1 MHPLKQVYMKCNCD
15 TGQKMWDPL
24 AVIQAVLGDEL
35 FKLSERGE
43 VRLTPNGETIFTAN
57 SQGNCRYQL
66 PGDSVWNVDML
77 WRIRKSVMML

>member
-1 MHPLKQVYMKCNCD
+1 
-15 TGQKMWDPL
+15 MWDPL

-43 VRLTPNGETIFTAN
+43 VRLTPSGETIFTAN
-57 SQGNCRYQL
+57 TQGNCRYQL
-66 PGDSVWNVDML
+66 PGDSVWNDDML